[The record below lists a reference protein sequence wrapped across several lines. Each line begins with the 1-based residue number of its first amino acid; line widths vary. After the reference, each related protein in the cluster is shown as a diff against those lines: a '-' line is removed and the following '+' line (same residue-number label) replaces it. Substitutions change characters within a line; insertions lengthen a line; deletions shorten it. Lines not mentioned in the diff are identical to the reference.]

1 MFCQGLC
8 FPQLSLLSEA
18 AFLPL
23 LIKTG
28 KKNNYHFSRL
38 KVRKE
43 ICPSWELSGWRLRGT
58 SPAAGST
65 AGTEHLSTGVST
77 STKNVPKAHLEGQT
91 QGGRGPSH
99 PAAHLA
105 QEQTDGCEAAQGP
118 PPAQPRANSQCE
130 CRPVPWPPCEQS
142 GGTQAERQRLGGPRL
157 GFQGNASVQ
166 SGTHLEVTA
175 AQSRLPLTE
184 HTACLSLGRSWAGS
198 LWRAR
203 PARHRCL

>member
-1 MFCQGLC
+1 MGWIRSFCSSDKGGTSSFLWSTGLRQGRPALFCQGLC

-38 KVRKE
+38 KARKE

-77 STKNVPKAHLEGQT
+77 STKNVPEAHLEGQT

-130 CRPVPWPPCEQS
+130 C
-142 GGTQAERQRLGGPRL
+142 
-157 GFQGNASVQ
+157 
-166 SGTHLEVTA
+166 A
-175 AQSRLPLTE
+175 AGALATL
-184 HTACLSLGRSWAGS
+184 
-198 LWRAR
+198 
-203 PARHRCL
+203 